1 MRFSQAS
8 LVALAGA
15 FCFPLAGQLKTTQQV
30 LAKYQQALGGAD
42 AIRAVQAETRHGE
55 FDDSDRKGKFVFVA
69 YSKPFKFLQKVKRPD
84 GTEVTSGFDGTISW
98 SIGPKG
104 ASIDRDTPVE
114 AIRRD
119 ADLQYALHQPVYFAK
134 YELAGTSEFDGRSCY
149 WMHGTTHW
157 GKDNHQFYDVKTGL
171 LAGYR
176 FQSDDKSS
184 AETILLFEDYK
195 RFGDLLV
202 PTKVVTRSGKNVQ
215 TVVFTSVTYEP
226 LADSLFELPPAV
238 KALLK

>member
-1 MRFSQAS
+1 
-8 LVALAGA
+8 
-15 FCFPLAGQLKTTQQV
+15 
-30 LAKYQQALGGAD
+30 
-42 AIRAVQAETRHGE
+42 
-55 FDDSDRKGKFVFVA
+55 
-69 YSKPFKFLQKVKRPD
+69 
-84 GTEVTSGFDGTISW
+84 
-98 SIGPKG
+98 
-104 ASIDRDTPVE
+104 
-114 AIRRD
+114 
-119 ADLQYALHQPVYFAK
+119 
-134 YELAGTSEFDGRSCY
+134 
-149 WMHGTTHW
+149 
-157 GKDNHQFYDVKTGL
+157 VKTGL

-215 TVVFTSVTYEP
+215 TVVFTSVTYDP